1 MTEFINWAVNYL
13 LFPLELLIACVL
25 YMLPLE
31 KRRNFPLRVIL
42 GILACLALAAFIPRS
57 LLRYLLEYRLGPSS
71 RGILVYRDGLDILHE
86 LGYRFEYSLGSR
98 THAARTEN

>member
-57 LLRYLLEYRLGPSS
+57 LLRYLLPHYRQEGKRQLTIAIGCTGGRHPSVA
-71 RGILVYRDGLDILHE
+71 IAEAIY
-86 LGYRFEYSLGSR
+86 
-98 THAARTEN
+98 